1 MRSKLFVP
9 GSRPDFFAKAL
20 ASAADALSFDLEDS
34 VVESRK
40 GEARAA
46 VAELLRTDALARCGK
61 IVIVRVNALGT
72 PHFEADVAAMAL
84 PALTYLNVPKTDTA
98 ADVRAAVAVLAR
110 AEVANGVTRPIGIL
124 PNIESPEGLRCA
136 AEVAGADPRVV
147 GLQVGFGDLFE
158 PLGIDRRDTQ
168 AVHAIQLAAR
178 LAAGEAGVWACD
190 TAFADIQDAEGY
202 RREAEAARRLGYI
215 GKTCLHPTQIAI
227 ANDVF
232 RPSDAEIERALRV
245 VAAWRDATAAN
256 VGAVLV
262 DGKMIDLPFARRA
275 EATVAIARRLG
286 LIGPP

>member
-20 ASAADALSFDLEDS
+20 ASAADALSFDLEDA

-46 VAELLRTDALARCGK
+46 VAELLRSDALARCGK
-61 IVIVRVNALGT
+61 IIIVRVNAVCT
-72 PHFEADVAAMAL
+72 PHFEADVAAVAL

-98 ADVRAAVAVLAR
+98 ADVRAAVATLAR
-110 AEVANGVTRPIGIL
+110 AEAANRVARPIGVL
-124 PNIESPEGLRCA
+124 PNIESPKGLRLA
-136 AEVAGADPRVV
+136 AEVAGADSRVV

-190 TAFADIQDAEGY
+190 TAFADIQDTEGY

-245 VAAWRDATAAN
+245 VAAWRDAVAAN

-262 DGKMIDLPFARRA
+262 DGKMIDLPFAKRA

-286 LIGPP
+286 LIGPA

>member
-20 ASAADALSFDLEDS
+20 ASAADALSFDLEDA

-46 VAELLRTDALARCGK
+46 VAELLRSDAVARCGK
-61 IVIVRVNALGT
+61 VIIVRVNGLAT
-72 PHFEADVAAMAL
+72 PHFEADVAAVAL

-98 ADVRAAVAVLAR
+98 ADVRTAVAVLAD
-110 AEVANGVTRPIGIL
+110 AEAANRVATPIGVL
-124 PNIESPEGLRCA
+124 PNVESPKGLRCA
-136 AEVAGADPRVV
+136 SEVAGADPRVV
-147 GLQVGFGDLFE
+147 GLQVGFGDLLE

-168 AVHAIQLAAR
+168 AVHSIQLAVR

-190 TAFADIQDAEGY
+190 TAFADIKDTDGY
-202 RREAEAARRLGYI
+202 RLEAEAARRLGYI

-227 ANDVF
+227 ANGVF
-232 RPSDAEIERALRV
+232 RPTDAEIERALRV
-245 VAAWRDATAAN
+245 VAAWREAQALN
-256 VGAVLV
+256 IGAVLV

-275 EATVAIARRLG
+275 EATVAVARRLG
-286 LIGPP
+286 LIGPA